1 MWQLCYIIKSNH
13 ILKKNDTNSDI
24 LDLRRKNGME
34 KIIIKDAYENNLKH
48 IDIDIPLNAFTCV
61 TGCSGCGKSSLVFDT
76 IYAES
81 QRGFLEGMTG
91 NIYGQKLMNKPKVG
105 TIENLRPAL
114 NISQNYYNVNPRSTI
129 GTTTEISYYL
139 RSLFAILNSNK
150 SKSVSESL
158 FSSNNPK
165 SFCPN
170 CSGLGIETVV
180 SKALLIPDEEKALKD
195 GAIIFFKGGAESK
208 EHKFLEALCDQYGI
222 DINKKVSELTEKE
235 LYYLLYSDDKI
246 KYKISYKEGKRR
258 KQHFV
263 FLQGAVSAIIER
275 VTQTDNTMSTAVY
288 TKYMEDVPCHVCGG
302 SKLRKEVLDYKI
314 NGLNY
319 YEVENMELSA
329 LQAWL
334 TDFNYDKIL
343 KTKKDLVSQLIASM
357 LRKISSLIQLNVG
370 YLCLNRT
377 IPSLSGGERQRIRIA
392 TQLTCPLKGLIYILD
407 EPCKGLHYRDIKS
420 IIQSTRELI
429 NNDNTVIAI
438 EHNKQYIASAD
449 NVVQLGPVGG
459 PKGGYIIDVKKKKSN
474 YKYKLSFKATKEAQ
488 KYITISDINFR
499 NIKHQDVRI
508 PIGAITCVTGVSGS
522 GKTTLTSV
530 VSSCF
535 ERKNSAYCKSF
546 EADNT
551 IKRVLRVNQAP
562 IGKTPRSTIVSYL
575 EIYDE
580 IRTLFSK
587 TDSAKKIKISAS
599 AFSMNV
605 KGGRCE
611 CCQGTGLQKIE
622 LNYLPSSYITCPECN
637 GKRFNDKIL
646 SVTYNGKNIQEVLE
660 TPISEIIELFEDTS
674 KVYSVLTSMIE
685 LGLGYLKLGQMSMN
699 LSGGE
704 AQRIKLAKALG
715 VSSKGHNLY
724 ILDEP
729 TSGLNEVDI
738 ERFENILLSLQKN
751 NDTII
756 IVEHNIEFIAKISDY
771 IIDFGTVGGNAGGKV
786 AAQGKPQDVFNCKES
801 SLYNLDI

>member
-1 MWQLCYIIKSNH
+1 
-13 ILKKNDTNSDI
+13 
-24 LDLRRKNGME
+24 ME
-34 KIIIKDAYENNLKH
+34 KIIIRDAYENNLKH
-48 IDIDIPLNAFTCV
+48 IDLDIPLNTFTCV

-91 NIYGQKLMNKPKVG
+91 NIYGQKLMNKPNVG
-105 TIENLRPAL
+105 SIENLRPAL

-150 SKSVSESL
+150 TESVSESI

-180 SKALLIPDEEKALKD
+180 SKALLIPDEDKTLKE
-195 GAIIFFKGGAESK
+195 GAIIFFKGSAESK
-208 EHKFLEALCDQYGI
+208 EQKYLEALCEHYGI

-235 LYYLLYSDDKI
+235 LYILLYSEDKI
-246 KYKISYKEGKRR
+246 KYKLSYKEGKRR
-258 KQHFV
+258 KSHFV
-263 FLQGAVSAIIER
+263 FLQGAVSSIMER

-302 SKLRKEVLDYKI
+302 AKLRKEVLDYRI

-319 YEVENMELSA
+319 YEVENMELTS
-329 LQAWL
+329 LNIWL
-334 TDFNYDKIL
+334 SEFNYGKVL
-343 KTKKDLVSQLIASM
+343 ASKKELVSQLINSM

-370 YLCLNRT
+370 YLCLNRA

-392 TQLTCPLKGLIYILD
+392 TQLTCPLKGLVYILD

-420 IIQSTRELI
+420 IIHSTRELI
-429 NNDNTVIAI
+429 DNDNTVIAI

-459 PKGGYIIDVKKKKSN
+459 PKGGYIIDVKKKKSD
-474 YKYKLSFKATKEAQ
+474 YKCKLSFKPIKDPTN
-488 KYITISDINFR
+488 YITISDINFR

-508 PIGAITCVTGVSGS
+508 PIGAITCITGVSGS

-535 ERKNSAYCKSF
+535 ERKNSTYCKSF
-546 EADNT
+546 EAGNT
-551 IKRVLRVNQAP
+551 IKRVLRVNQVP

-587 TDSAKKIKISAS
+587 TESAKKMKISAS
-599 AFSMNV
+599 SFSMNV

-622 LNYLPSSYITCPECN
+622 LNYLPSSYITCPEC
-637 GKRFNDKIL
+637 GGRRFNDKIL
-646 SVTYNGKNIQEVLE
+646 SVTYKGKTIQEVLE
-660 TPISEIIELFEDTS
+660 APISEIIDIFEDTS

-738 ERFENILLSLQKN
+738 ERFESILLSLQEN
-751 NDTII
+751 GDTII

-771 IIDFGTVGGNAGGKV
+771 IVDFGTVGGNAGGQV
-786 AAQGKPQDVFNCKES
+786 VAQGKPKDVFNCKES
-801 SLYNLDI
+801 SLYNLDL